1 MRIAIIGAGPG
12 GLYTAAL
19 VKRLRPGCEI
29 DVWEANAPDET
40 FGFGVVFSE
49 GALGGIE
56 AADPRLFARLAA
68 ECAQWSRID
77 VHHRGRTMRN
87 GGYRFSA
94 IGRRVLLSMLR
105 TRCEELGVTIRYGTR
120 APEAALLA
128 GAYDLVVAADGVNSS
143 TREAHREKFGTER
156 GERGSRYLWLGT
168 DRTFTALT
176 FAVADTEFGSMH
188 AHAYP
193 YAPGLSTFIVE
204 VDDHVREAAGFTGQ
218 GSDTRGGGRADGG
231 PADVDRIAGIFAD
244 VLEGHRL
251 RTNRSRWG
259 RFSDVRN
266 RCWSHGNIVLL
277 GDSAHTTHFS
287 IGSGTRLAMEDGL
300 ALALAVDRHGAAPEA
315 LTAYEAERRPDV
327 ESMQRTARISQE
339 WFEELDQY
347 TDLGMEAF
355 NAHLITR
362 SGRLTQDD
370 LPPRPPDQVELI
382 RDRFAEADRRLR
394 GTAAR

>member
-77 VHHRGRTMRN
+77 VHHRGQVVRN

-105 TRCEELGVTIRYGTR
+105 ARCTELGVTIRYGVR
-120 APEAALLA
+120 APEAAVLA
-128 GAYDLVVAADGVNSS
+128 GTYDLVVAADGVNSA
-143 TREAHREKFGTER
+143 TREAHREEFGTE
-156 GERGSRYLWLGT
+156 GGKRGSRYLWLGT
-168 DRTFTALT
+168 DRPFTALT

-193 YAPGLSTFIVE
+193 YAPGLSTFIAE
-204 VDDHVREAAGFTGQ
+204 VDDHVWEAAGFTERSAGTP
-218 GSDTRGGGRADGG
+218 DDGRADAG
-231 PADVDRIAGIFAD
+231 RIAGFFAD
-244 VLEGHRL
+244 VLEGHPL

-259 RFSDVRN
+259 RFAVVRN
-266 RCWSHGNIVLL
+266 RRWSHGTVALL

-287 IGSGTRLAMEDGL
+287 IGSGTRLAMEDAL
-300 ALALAVDRHGAAPEA
+300 ALALAVDEHGAVPEA
-315 LTAYEAERRPDV
+315 LAAYEAERRPDV

-339 WFEELDQY
+339 WFEELDRY
-347 TDLGMEAF
+347 TDLGLEAF
-355 NAHLITR
+355 NAHLVTR

-370 LPPRPPDQVELI
+370 IPSWSPERVELV
-382 RDRFAEADRRLR
+382 RDRFARADSRLR

>member
-19 VKRLRPGCEI
+19 VKRLRPGCRI
-29 DVWEANAPDET
+29 DVWEAGAPDQT

-56 AADPRLFARLAA
+56 AADPQLFARLEAA
-68 ECAQWSRID
+68 CAQWSRID
-77 VHHRGRTMRN
+77 VHHRGQVMRN

-105 TRCEELGVTIRYGTR
+105 TRCTELGVTVRYGTR

-128 GAYDLVVAADGVNSS
+128 RTYDLVVAADGVNSS
-143 TREAHREKFGTER
+143 TREAHREEFGTE
-156 GERGSRYLWLGT
+156 GGTRGSRYLWLGT

-176 FAVADTEFGSMH
+176 FAVAETEFGPMH

-193 YAPGLSTFIVE
+193 YAPGLSTFIAE
-204 VDDHVREAAGFTGQ
+204 VDDHVREAAGF
-218 GSDTRGGGRADGG
+218 SDRDAGTPGGGRDDEGT
-231 PADVDRIAGIFAD
+231 ADVDRIAGFFAG
-244 VLEGHRL
+244 VLEGYRL
-251 RTNRSRWG
+251 RTNRSRWA
-259 RFSDVRN
+259 RFSVVRN
-266 RCWSHGNIVLL
+266 RRWSFGNIALL

-300 ALALAVDRHGAAPEA
+300 SLALAVDAHGAVPDA

-339 WFEELDQY
+339 WFEELDRY
-347 TDLGMEAF
+347 TDLGLEAF
-355 NAHLITR
+355 NAHLVTR
-362 SGRLTQDD
+362 SGRLTQEDM
-370 LPPRPPDQVELI
+370 PSWSPDRVELI
-382 RDRFAEADRRLR
+382 RDRFARADSLLR
-394 GTAAR
+394 GAAAR

>member
-56 AADPRLFARLAA
+56 AADPRLFARLAT

-77 VHHRGRTMRN
+77 VHHRGQVMRN

-94 IGRRVLLSMLR
+94 IGRRVLLSLLR
-105 TRCEELGVTIRYGTR
+105 TRCTELGVTIRYGTR

-128 GAYDLVVAADGVNSS
+128 RTYDLVVAADGVNSS
-143 TREAHREKFGTER
+143 TREAHREEFGTEGGR
-156 GERGSRYLWLGT
+156 RGSRYLWLGT
-168 DRTFTALT
+168 DRPFTALT
-176 FAVADTEFGSMH
+176 FAVAETEFGSMH

-193 YAPGLSTFIVE
+193 YAPGLSTFIAE
-204 VDDHVREAAGFTGQ
+204 VDDHVWEAAGFTEGAP
-218 GSDTRGGGRADGG
+218 GTRDCGRAAAG
-231 PADVDRIAGIFAD
+231 RIAGFFAD
-244 VLEGHRL
+244 VLEGHGL
-251 RTNRSRWG
+251 RTNRSRWD
-259 RFSDVRN
+259 RFAVVRN
-266 RCWSHGNIVLL
+266 RRWSHGNVALL

-287 IGSGTRLAMEDGL
+287 IGSGTRLAMEDAL
-300 ALALAVDRHGAAPEA
+300 ALALAVDGHGAVPEA
-315 LTAYEAERRPDV
+315 LAAYEAERRPDV

-339 WFEELDQY
+339 WFEELDRY
-347 TDLGMEAF
+347 TDLGLEAF
-355 NAHLITR
+355 NAHLVTR
-362 SGRLTQDD
+362 SGRLGQDD
-370 LPPRPPDQVELI
+370 LPSWSPDRVELV
-382 RDRFAEADRRLR
+382 RDRFARADSLL
-394 GTAAR
+394 GGAAR

>member
-19 VKRLRPGCEI
+19 VKRLRPACEI

-68 ECAQWSRID
+68 ACEQWSRID
-77 VHHRGRTMRN
+77 VHHRGRIVRN

-105 TRCEELGVTIRYGTR
+105 TRCTELGVTIRYGTP

-128 GAYDLVVAADGVNSS
+128 GTYDLVVAADGVNSS
-143 TREAHREKFGTER
+143 TREAHREEFGTEG

-193 YAPGLSTFIVE
+193 YAPGLSTFIAE
-204 VDDHVREAAGFTGQ
+204 VDDHVWEAAGFTGR
-218 GSDTRGGGRADGG
+218 GAGTPGGGRAD
-231 PADVDRIAGIFAD
+231 ADRIAGFFVD

-251 RTNRSRWG
+251 RTNKSRWG
-259 RFSDVRN
+259 ASPSSATGAGATAPSPSSGTARTPRTSPSDRGPGWPWRTASPSPWRWTN
-266 RCWSHGNIVLL
+266 TGRCPRHSSPTRRSAGRTRSPCSAPHG
-277 GDSAHTTHFS
+277 SARS
-287 IGSGTRLAMEDGL
+287 GSGNWTGTRTSAS
-300 ALALAVDRHGAAPEA
+300 
-315 LTAYEAERRPDV
+315 RRSTP
-327 ESMQRTARISQE
+327 T
-339 WFEELDQY
+339 
-347 TDLGMEAF
+347 
-355 NAHLITR
+355 
-362 SGRLTQDD
+362 
-370 LPPRPPDQVELI
+370 
-382 RDRFAEADRRLR
+382 
-394 GTAAR
+394 

>member
-19 VKRLRPGCEI
+19 VKRLRPTCEI
-29 DVWEANAPDET
+29 DVWEANARDET

-68 ECAQWSRID
+68 ACEQWSRID
-77 VHHRGRTMRN
+77 VHHRGRIVRN

-105 TRCEELGVTIRYGTR
+105 TRCTELGVTIRYGTR

-128 GAYDLVVAADGVNSS
+128 GTYDLVVAADGVNSS
-143 TREAHREKFGTER
+143 TREAHREEFGTER

-193 YAPGLSTFIVE
+193 YAPGLGTFIAE
-204 VDDHVREAAGFTGQ
+204 VDDHVWEAAGFTGR
-218 GSDTRGGGRADGG
+218 GAGAPGGGRAD
-231 PADVDRIAGIFAD
+231 ADRIAGFFVD

-251 RTNRSRWG
+251 RTNKSRWG
-259 RFSDVRN
+259 RFAVVRN
-266 RCWSHGNIVLL
+266 RRWSHGTVALL

-300 ALALAVDRHGAAPEA
+300 ALALAVDEHGAVPEA
-315 LTAYEAERRPDV
+315 LIAYEAERRPDT
-327 ESMQRTARISQE
+327 ESMQRTAQISQE
-339 WFEELDQY
+339 WFGELDRY
-347 TDLGMEAF
+347 TDLGLEAF

-370 LPPRPPDQVELI
+370 LPSWSPDRVELI
-382 RDRFAEADRRLR
+382 RDRFARADSRPR